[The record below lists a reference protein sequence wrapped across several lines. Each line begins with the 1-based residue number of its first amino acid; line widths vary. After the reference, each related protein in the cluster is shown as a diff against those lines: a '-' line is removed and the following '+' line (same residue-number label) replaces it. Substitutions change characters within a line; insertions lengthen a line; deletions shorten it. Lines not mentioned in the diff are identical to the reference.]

1 MAAQPQIAKYRTACR
16 TCGQLFLSAPLDI
29 PIIGHADERLVR
41 FVQKL
46 AEHLQTH
53 HPDLMQ
59 RVGLTIQDMTGF
71 IILSLFTSEDP
82 TLIGK
87 AEMVRHGFHRMTR
100 SSDITDGVI
109 LDRLARAGFTKEEI
123 EKVGPVMRDMRD
135 ALTEQGQYAPQSA
148 PRSNLVSL

>member
-29 PIIGHADERLVR
+29 PIVGHADERLVR
-41 FVQKL
+41 FVQTL
-46 AEHLQTH
+46 AEHIQTH
-53 HPDLMQ
+53 HPDLMG

-71 IILSLFTSEDP
+71 LILSMFTSEDP

-87 AEMVRHGFHRMTR
+87 SEMVRYGFHRMTR
-100 SSDITDGVI
+100 NNDITDGTI

-123 EKVGPVMRDMRD
+123 ERIGPVMRDMRD

-148 PRSNLVSL
+148 SPSNLVSL